1 MAKQIYNWAKVKAG
15 DIISFRYKGNK
26 ATGTLTTILV
36 LNPKIP
42 HKRKDGTS
50 TFHLVGLKLEK
61 QGVIPHI
68 KNKEELV
75 ELLNRIGTLQIV
87 DAKNQI
93 YKVDIKG
100 TGPRGFRQAGYKR
113 LKRYFEEHGV
123 YRTYLWEQATNST
136 VFLEPI
142 ILPQRFRDIITLE
155 N

>member
-1 MAKQIYNWAKVKAG
+1 M
-15 DIISFRYKGNK
+15 
-26 ATGTLTTILV
+26 
-36 LNPKIP
+36 NPKIP

-50 TFHLVGLKLEK
+50 TFHLVWLKLEK
-61 QGVIPHI
+61 QGNIPHI
-68 KNKEELV
+68 RNKEELV